1 MYSIVDAT
9 SIETAYG
16 AHSRRSMAWLRSPP
30 KRDPRRRPAG
40 LCRPRGAYFAAGGK
54 GSAFD
59 AKMANILTFLQDA
72 RHAPDVVKIA

>member
-1 MYSIVDAT
+1 MGRIL
-9 SIETAYG
+9 G
-16 AHSRRSMAWLRSPP
+16 AQWLGCAPHRNAI
-30 KRDPRRRPAG
+30 RAADPQDYAARVE
-40 LCRPRGAYFAAGGK
+40 AYFAAGGK